1 MKYNKGNQ
9 MSKLFANK
17 TIKSADGDTSKVA
30 KTAKAVEE
38 DFMRSLKETAGKE
51 ESRKIGLY
59 SELDGE
65 KAEVVVYSLLHL
77 HDTRLKSVPRP
88 LTTVQRKKLEKAIT
102 NNDLDAGIDVKFD
115 EVSQPIDFVISTPG
129 GRASDMFSIYDVMRM
144 VRKDCDIE
152 TFGLGQ
158 VMSAGVLLL
167 ASGTKGKRKIGKN
180 CRVMI
185 HQVSAGTNGPHHEMM
200 NEIAEIAYTQSKYIK
215 CLADETKLSQVA
227 IKKLFEKKVNIYLS
241 AEEAVKYGIAD
252 III

>member
-1 MKYNKGNQ
+1 MNNNKGNK
-9 MSKLFANK
+9 MLNK
-17 TIKSADGDTSKVA
+17 TSKKKSPM
-30 KTAKAVEE
+30 KTAKAVED
-38 DFMRSLKETAGKE
+38 DFLRSLTAGKE
-51 ESRKIGLY
+51 EGRKIGLY

-77 HDTRLKSVPRP
+77 HETRIKSVPRP
-88 LTTVQRKKLEKAIT
+88 LTVAQRKKLQKAID
-102 NNDLDAGIDVKFD
+102 NEDLEAPIDVKFD

-180 CRVMI
+180 CRVMV
-185 HQVSAGTNGPHHEMM
+185 HQVSAGTSGPHHEMM
-200 NEIAEIAYTQSKYIK
+200 NEIQEIEYTQQKYIK
-215 CLADETKLSQVA
+215 CLAAETKMSEMF
-227 IKKLFEKKVNIYLS
+227 IKKLFERKVNIYLS
-241 AEEAVKYGIAD
+241 AEEAVRYGIAD

>member
-1 MKYNKGNQ
+1 MNNNKGNK
-9 MSKLFANK
+9 MLNK
-17 TIKSADGDTSKVA
+17 ATNKKSPS
-30 KTAKAVEE
+30 KTAKTVED
-38 DFMRSLKETAGKE
+38 DFMRALTSNKE
-51 ESRKIGLY
+51 EGRKIGLY

-77 HDTRLKSVPRP
+77 HETRIKSIPRP
-88 LTTVQRKKLEKAIT
+88 LTAVQRKKLQKAID
-102 NNDLDAGIDVKFD
+102 NEDLEAPIDVKFD

-144 VRKDCDIE
+144 VRKDCEIE

-180 CRVMI
+180 CRVMV
-185 HQVSAGTNGPHHEMM
+185 HQVSAGTSGPHHEMM
-200 NEIAEIAYTQSKYIK
+200 NEIQEIEYTQQKYIK
-215 CLADETKLSQVA
+215 CLAAETKMSEMF
-227 IKKLFEKKVNIYLS
+227 IKKLFERKVNIYLS
-241 AEEAVKYGIAD
+241 DEEAVRYGIAD

>member
-1 MKYNKGNQ
+1 MNNNKGNK
-9 MSKLFANK
+9 MLNK
-17 TIKSADGDTSKVA
+17 TSKKKSPM
-30 KTAKAVEE
+30 KTAKAVED
-38 DFMRSLKETAGKE
+38 DFLRSLTAGKE
-51 ESRKIGLY
+51 EGRKIGLY

-77 HDTRLKSVPRP
+77 HETRMKSVPRP
-88 LTTVQRKKLEKAIT
+88 LTVAQRKKLQKAID
-102 NNDLDAGIDVKFD
+102 NEDLEAPIDVKFD

-180 CRVMI
+180 CRVMV
-185 HQVSAGTNGPHHEMM
+185 HQVSAGTSGPHHEMM
-200 NEIAEIAYTQSKYIK
+200 NEIQEIEYTQQKYIK
-215 CLADETKLSQVA
+215 CLAAETKMSEMF
-227 IKKLFEKKVNIYLS
+227 IKKLFERKVNIYLS
-241 AEEAVKYGIAD
+241 AEEAVRYGIAD